1 MGEAHARIVLWGIE
15 GSGKSTTLRT
25 IHARLRPESR
35 GELVRTPS
43 RLDPTIYSESLA
55 ISLGEMGGK
64 PMQIEIVAVPGADDQ
79 AMTRKQLLDQVD
91 GVILVLDCA
100 PGRIEANASAIDE
113 LRSSL
118 ADYGQR
124 LDAFPIVLQ
133 YNKRDVADPFAI
145 EALHRRIG
153 LPQAAVF
160 ETIATT
166 GHGVLP
172 TLTTI
177 SKHVVRLR
185 RDGTRP
191 PTSSSTSTSTAPRP
205 QRRSD
210 RRCQTH
216 EILEAGI
223 LAEAD
228 RSDSGRRDDGA
239 ELEFDRT
246 TQPDW
251 NAVQQELDKPEPAL
265 GRIAADRLGR
275 TGLGRRRGRAATSA
289 RARRRAGSDPLAR
302 ALPSTRQGS
311 SRGARTVRA
320 DAPASRHLGRQRRIA
335 AAAATAAR
343 QSRRRGPA
351 HLRRR
356 HSRRPRARAESRQ
369 RALESRRP
377 AAGRRRRRLLRRA
390 GVRRDRRRDRR
401 RRAAM
406 SARARC
412 PRRRS

>member
-35 GELVRTPS
+35 GEVVRTPS
-43 RLDPTIYSESLA
+43 RLDPTIHSESIS

-64 PMQIEIVAVPGADDQ
+64 PMQIEVVAVPGAEDQ

-118 ADYGQR
+118 ADYGQQ

-191 PTSSSTSTSTAPRP
+191 PIPSTRPTITPPAAPP
-205 QRRSD
+205 L
-210 RRCQTH
+210 QTH

-223 LAEAD
+223 LADAE
-228 RSDSGRRDDGA
+228 SDSSSRDDGA

-265 GRIAADRLGR
+265 GGSLRIVSVGQASVDAEGALRLPLV
-275 TGLGRRRGRAATSA
+275 LGDEQGQTRSLVLSLRLERG
-289 RARRRAGSDPLAR
+289 
-302 ALPSTRQGS
+302 
-311 SRGARTVRA
+311 
-320 DAPASRHLGRQRRIA
+320 
-335 AAAATAAR
+335 
-343 QSRRRGPA
+343 
-351 HLRRR
+351 
-356 HSRRPRARAESRQ
+356 
-369 RALESRRP
+369 LESWL
-377 AAGRRRRRLLRRA
+377 ADGAG
-390 GVRRDRRRDRR
+390 
-401 RRAAM
+401 
-406 SARARC
+406 
-412 PRRRS
+412 

>member
-1 MGEAHARIVLWGIE
+1 MGEAHARIVLWGLE

-25 IHARLRPESR
+25 IHARLRAESR
-35 GELVRTPS
+35 GEIVRTPS
-43 RLDPTIYSESLA
+43 RLDPTIHSESLS

-64 PMQIEIVAVPGADDQ
+64 PMQIEVVAVPGAEDQ

-118 ADYGQR
+118 AAYGQR

-185 RDGTRP
+185 RDATRP
-191 PTSSSTSTSTAPRP
+191 TPSPSTLPIQSSTPPPAAPPRT
-205 QRRSD
+205 
-210 RRCQTH
+210 TH

-223 LAEAD
+223 LAEAE
-228 RSDSGRRDDGA
+228 SEWSRRDDAA
-239 ELEFDRT
+239 ELDFDRT

-251 NAVQQELDKPEPAL
+251 SAVQQELDKPDAAL
-265 GRIAADRLGR
+265 GGSLRIVSVGQASVDSGGALRLPLV
-275 TGLGRRRGRAATSA
+275 LGDEQGQ
-289 RARRRAGSDPLAR
+289 
-302 ALPSTRQGS
+302 TRS
-311 SRGARTVRA
+311 LVLS
-320 DAPASRHLGRQRRIA
+320 
-335 AAAATAAR
+335 
-343 QSRRRGPA
+343 
-351 HLRRR
+351 LR
-356 HSRRPRARAESRQ
+356 
-369 RALESRRP
+369 LESRL
-377 AAGRRRRRLLRRA
+377 ADGAG
-390 GVRRDRRRDRR
+390 
-401 RRAAM
+401 
-406 SARARC
+406 
-412 PRRRS
+412 